1 MVSEMNNEAKQ
12 KFESEWQV
20 SSFESQINSLR
31 DQLREAE
38 RLKKWSESNGII
50 KRDMIR
56 TDLPEHK
63 EVDGNAN
70 IVLALV
76 KPSYYSESN
85 TYLPAWQTMSA
96 LYYIKNKE
104 SFQGWIELE
113 DFSGLKMLENMN

>member
-1 MVSEMNNEAKQ
+1 MNNEAKQ